1 VPWRGFRIIVAIG
14 RTLLHLGYSFFT
26 SSSYEIAPLA
36 PGSFACPACLRAAQ
50 STPQGYGYYPGST
63 AGAGFGTCPAYI
75 ANVFADGRVEYDGQ
89 RAVALLGKHTLH
101 LPVATVQE
109 MLAEAQRIG
118 FADLEERYSRNT
130 SDLPSTIITVHPV
143 GQPAKAVLAEEG
155 IPTNLQL
162 YINYL
167 KGKLD
172 PLADTKPT
180 E

>member
-1 VPWRGFRIIVAIG
+1 MK
-14 RTLLHLGYSFFT
+14 TLLWL
-26 SSSYEIAPLA
+26 LA
-36 PGSFACPACLRAAQ
+36 LSLALPACAQRKVPRKAMAATQ
-50 STPQGYGYYPGST
+50 AARPVQDTQPVLVFQRTPC
-63 AGAGFGTCPAYI
+63 FGTCPAYI

-130 SDLPSTIITVHPV
+130 SDLPGTIITVHPV
-143 GQPAKAVLAEEG
+143 GQAAKAVLAEEG

>member
-1 VPWRGFRIIVAIG
+1 MK
-14 RTLLHLGYSFFT
+14 TLLWL
-26 SSSYEIAPLA
+26 LA
-36 PGSFACPACLRAAQ
+36 LSLALPACAQRKVPRKATSATQAARPVQ
-50 STPQGYGYYPGST
+50 DTQPVLVFQRTPC
-63 AGAGFGTCPAYI
+63 FGTCPAYI

-89 RAVALLGKHTLH
+89 RAVTLLGKHTLH

-130 SDLPSTIITVHPV
+130 SDLPGTIITVHPV
-143 GQPAKAVLAEEG
+143 GQAAKAVLAEEG